1 MSKKILLLLALASM
15 LLHSAGA
22 ENMDLR
28 WDYAIGGKG
37 RYINVEDLDPDGV
50 SELVVVSG
58 DTLYVLES
66 NGMLRWKKDINNL
79 VSIYVSD
86 LEWDE
91 KKEVIASSGKS
102 IENIAR
108 GNIWIFENSGKLRWV
123 FPSGK
128 VKSNKIMRGIKTV
141 DMDDNGYKE
150 ILGGTRQGVA
160 TLADNYNE
168 YLWYN
173 SFNDSIESVSTE
185 LRGWILANSDYS
197 IYLMDF
203 EGSVEWNYSMAE
215 GVRSV
220 YLADFYPRAG
230 EEIFVVSLE
239 DSIYVLNTDGEL
251 EVDINLTEDGFDAI
265 PLNLDDDDYDEIL
278 LTSGNVAYAR
288 DVNNDAI
295 WEYDAGEEIRGII
308 AEGMVNDSILLFSDS
323 HLHAINRDGELEHIY
338 DPGLEYSISDAVIND
353 LENDGEREFI
363 ISSAD
368 GVYVFNINWT
378 QVKGEKANDYYG
390 RADEYFAI
398 KDYEN
403 SSLYIKMAKDIYGE
417 LGDNE
422 NVLRCSIII
431 AKIAAGVKD
440 EKKALAESYYQL
452 AEYYYNNSLYENAS
466 TYIVDALRAYIGLR
480 DGEGIAKCNALSRR
494 IKDAMITTS
503 TSLPESTTSIM
514 PETTIT
520 TTIPVED
527 SALGDI
533 ADKLPG
539 MAAVLIIVLAI
550 IFIKRR
556 EATQTKEKGGK
567 GTGKEGSKEIGE
579 MGGKIDEGEEIK
591 DMKDEGGESKE
602 IEEEEIDKGIEEE
615 LKEIEEEVS
624 KGTGKGG
631 SKEIEDE
638 IKKIMEK
645 EGKEIE
651 DREIEEDNEGIGEG
665 KGGEIKEGE
674 NKEINNE
681 S

>member
-1 MSKKILLLLALASM
+1 M

-22 ENMDLR
+22 VNMDLR

-37 RYINVEDLDPDGV
+37 RYINVEDLDPGGV

-58 DTLYVLES
+58 DTVYVIGNDGAL
-66 NGMLRWKKDINNL
+66 LWKKDITNL
-79 VSIYVSD
+79 VSICISD

-91 KKEVIASSGKS
+91 KKEIVVSSGKS

-128 VKSNKIMRGIKTV
+128 VKSNKIMREIKTV

-173 SFNDSIESVSTE
+173 ALNDSIESISTE

-203 EGSVEWNYSMAE
+203 EGSIEWNYSLSK
-215 GVRSV
+215 GVSSV

-230 EEIFVVSLE
+230 EEIFAVSLE

-251 EVDINLTEDGFDAI
+251 EVNINITEEDFDAV

-278 LTSGNVAYAR
+278 LTSGNIAYAR
-288 DVNNDAI
+288 DVNNDAL

-308 AEGMVNDSILLFSDS
+308 AEGMVNDSILLLSDS
-323 HLHAINRDGELEHIY
+323 HLHAISRDGELEHIY
-338 DPGLEYSISDAVIND
+338 DPGLKYSMSDVVID
-353 LENDGEREFI
+353 DFENDGEREFI

-378 QVKGEKANDYYG
+378 QVNREKADNYYR

-403 SSLYIKMAKDIYGE
+403 STIYIKMARAAYGE
-417 LGDNE
+417 LNDNE

-466 TYIVDALRAYIGLR
+466 TYIVDATRAYIGLR

-503 TSLPESTTSIM
+503 TSLPESTTSSM
-514 PETTIT
+514 PETTIP
-520 TTIPVED
+520 TTIPAED
-527 SALGDI
+527 NALGDI
-533 ADKLPG
+533 TGKLPG
-539 MAAVLIIVLAI
+539 MAAVLIVVLAI
-550 IFIKRR
+550 IFIKRKR
-556 EATQTKEKGGK
+556 TKQTNKGKSKETKKEESRGIEDEGGGEIEEDSGEIEEKGG
-567 GTGKEGSKEIGE
+567 E
-579 MGGKIDEGEEIK
+579 IDEGEEIK
-591 DMKDEGGESKE
+591 DITKEGGESKWIDEKEGRE
-602 IEEEEIDKGIEEE
+602 IEEEIR
-615 LKEIEEEVS
+615 EIEGEDS
-624 KGTGKGG
+624 KETGKEEGKG
-631 SKEIEDE
+631 LEKE
-638 IKKIMEK
+638 

-651 DREIEEDNEGIGEG
+651 DEWD
-665 KGGEIKEGE
+665 
-674 NKEINNE
+674 KEINNE